1 MALKVTVSMVAVDTD
16 SGKEKNSFV
25 HTFNEMDYASFVGLE
40 GLLLEVQQKLLA
52 IAQKKAGNAA

>member
-1 MALKVTVSMVAVDTD
+1 MVSVDTD